1 MATINRRKALSG
13 TLAFLA
19 SCPTPAT
26 HAQAHYPERPIR
38 VIVPYAP
45 GGVGD
50 ATMRVLAPRLEQ
62 KLGQK
67 IIIESK
73 PGASGSIGTLEV
85 ARAQPDGYTLLV
97 GATNDFVINQFVM
110 KLSFDPLAALTP
122 VAKVVDIPVVFFSNS
137 SVPAR
142 DLAEFAQYA
151 RANAGKLNYGSQGNG
166 TLNHLL
172 IERFRQ
178 LAGLDIAHIPYGGS
192 PPAMMALLANQIQLF
207 SAAWVVAAGHRGES
221 KLTVLAVTTEKR
233 LGALPEAPTTIE
245 AGFPKLAILNW
256 WGMAAPKGT
265 PEPVI
270 QTLNQAVAAALHDPA
285 VVERFAAL
293 GMLVPTQTRAQFVAS
308 LRSEADLW
316 SEVIQRGKIAAE

>member
-1 MATINRRKALSG
+1 MTMINRRKALGG
-13 TLAFLA
+13 TLALLA
-19 SCPTPAT
+19 SCPAPAI

-38 VIVPYAP
+38 VVVPYAP

-50 ATMRVLAPRLEQ
+50 ATLRVLTPRLEQ
-62 KLGQK
+62 KLRQK
-67 IIIESK
+67 LVIESK

-85 ARAQPDGYTLLV
+85 ARAQADGYTVLL
-97 GATNDFVINQFVM
+97 GATNNFVINQFVM
-110 KLSFDPLAALTP
+110 KLSFDPLTALTP

-142 DLAEFAQYA
+142 DLGEFAQYA

-221 KLTVLAVTTEKR
+221 KLRVLAVTTETR
-233 LGALPEAPTTIE
+233 LATLPEVPTTIE

-270 QTLNQAVAAALHDPA
+270 QALNEAVAEGLHDPA